1 MLTNGSNAYGSEDA
15 SKASSAQASATSVA
29 SAAMEKL
36 TLHRQAMTT
45 FQSYVDVAISQGLS
59 LIECGTF
66 LRTAAKELC
75 LNLSAKEITKMT
87 VAARS
92 ASRIDEGII
101 KAGQDVVIDEE
112 TSLWEGLFANNGTTM
127 IIGGPKTGKTKF
139 FLASIGAWPWGSDCD
154 DPSNRQFLGRRF
166 KGSCPA
172 VIIVGNDMTKAQWLT
187 AMADY
192 GLATINKDVESDA
205 VVGCTNSP
213 IEKLIHMGGQVGLDA
228 EGIELIANEASNY
241 KQSIIIVD
249 SYNAAI
255 RKLGI
260 SESSEDLASPLRDLQ
275 EATVPLGAS
284 LVVIHHTNKVDTDDP
299 VTACRGNTSLPSAVD
314 QILLMTRPGSAEKLP
329 MEGPRI
335 IHSLGRLGEERFVIN
350 MDNQKQWSLK
360 GSIEEME
367 SAAEMQRRVNQ
378 LSLEQRVAYQHL
390 LGAGADGLDSDG
402 LARLMSL
409 DQEQQDPQRKAR
421 TYLRKLTTVGLAV
434 KTVQKVGFGE
444 GGTKGRWVASGF
456 LTDATDDA
464 DMQDGEAA

>member
-1 MLTNGSNAYGSEDA
+1 MLTNGSNAYGGEDA
-15 SKASSAQASATSVA
+15 IKASSSQASASSVA

-36 TLHRQAMTT
+36 VLHRQAMTT
-45 FQSYVDVAISQGLS
+45 FQSYVDVAVSQGLS
-59 LIECGTF
+59 LIESGTF
-66 LRTAAKELC
+66 LRAAAKELS
-75 LNLSAKEITKMT
+75 LNLSANEITKMT

-139 FLASIGAWPWGSDCD
+139 FLASIGAWPWGSAWD
-154 DPSNRQFLGRRF
+154 DPSNRQFLGRNF

-192 GLATINKDVESDA
+192 GLATISKDVESNA

-241 KQSIIIVD
+241 NGSIILVD

-260 SESSEDLASPLRDLQ
+260 SESSEELASPLRDLQ
-275 EATVPLGAS
+275 EATAPLGAS

-314 QILLMTRPGSAEKLP
+314 QILLMTRPGSSEKLP
-329 MEGPRI
+329 IEGPRI
-335 IHSLGRLGEERFVIN
+335 IHSLGRLGEERFIVN
-350 MDNQKQWSLK
+350 MDNQKQWTLK

-367 SAAEMQRRVNQ
+367 SAAEMRRRVNQ
-378 LSLEQRVAYQHL
+378 LGLEQRVAYKHL
-390 LGAGADGLDSDG
+390 LAAGTDGLDSDG
-402 LARLMSL
+402 LVKLMTL

-421 TYLRKLTTVGLAV
+421 TYLSKLTTVGLAV
-434 KTVQKVGFGE
+434 KTVQKVGFAE
-444 GGTKGRWVASGF
+444 GGTKGRWVASEF
-456 LTDATDDA
+456 LADVSDDA
-464 DMQDGEAA
+464 DASEGEAA

>member
-1 MLTNGSNAYGSEDA
+1 M
-15 SKASSAQASATSVA
+15 
-29 SAAMEKL
+29 
-36 TLHRQAMTT
+36 LHRQAMTA
-45 FQSYVDVAISQGLS
+45 FQSYVDVAVSQGLS
-59 LIECGTF
+59 LIDSGTF
-66 LRTAAKELC
+66 LRAAAKDLR
-75 LNLSAKEITKMT
+75 LNLSTQEITKMT

-101 KAGQDVVIDEE
+101 NSGVEVVIDEE
-112 TSLWEGLFANNGTTM
+112 TSLWEGLLANNGTTM

-139 FLASIGAWPWGSDCD
+139 FLASIGAWPWGSQWN
-154 DPSNRQFLGRRF
+154 DPRKRQFLGRSF
-166 KGSCPA
+166 KDSCPA

-205 VVGCTNSP
+205 VLGHTNSP

-241 KQSIIIVD
+241 NRSIILVD

-275 EATVPLGAS
+275 EATAPLGAS
-284 LVVIHHTNKVDTDDP
+284 LVVIHHTNKVETDDP
-299 VTACRGNTSLPSAVD
+299 VMACRGNTSLPSAVD
-314 QILLMTRPGSAEKLP
+314 QILLMTRPGSSEKLP

-335 IHSLGRLGEERFVIN
+335 IHSLGRLGEERFLVN
-350 MDNQKQWSLK
+350 MDNQKQWTLE

-390 LGAGADGLDSDG
+390 LAAGTDGLDSDG
-402 LARLMSL
+402 LVKLMSL
-409 DQEQQDPQRKAR
+409 DQEQEDPQRKAR
-421 TYLRKLTTVGLAV
+421 TYLSKLTTVGLAV

-444 GGTKGRWVASGF
+444 GGTKGRWVASEF
-456 LTDATDDA
+456 LADATDDA
-464 DMQDGEAA
+464 DAQEGEAA

>member
-1 MLTNGSNAYGSEDA
+1 M
-15 SKASSAQASATSVA
+15 
-29 SAAMEKL
+29 
-36 TLHRQAMTT
+36 LHRQAMTA
-45 FQSYVDVAISQGLS
+45 FKSYVDVAISAGLS
-59 LIECGTF
+59 IVESGTF
-66 LRTAAKELC
+66 LRDAAKDLG
-75 LNLSAKEITKMT
+75 LKLSINEITKMT

-92 ASRIDEGII
+92 ASRSEEGII
-101 KAGQDVVIDEE
+101 NAGQDVAIDEE
-112 TSLWEGLFANNGTTM
+112 TSLWEGLYANRGTTL

-139 FLASIGAWPWGSDCD
+139 FLASIGAWPWGSRWDTSSD
-154 DPSNRQFLGRRF
+154 RQFLGRSF
-166 KGSCPA
+166 KNSCPA

-192 GLATINKDVESDA
+192 GLAKITKDVESDA
-205 VVGCTNSP
+205 VIGRTNSP

-241 KQSIIIVD
+241 KHSIIIID

-260 SESSEDLASPLRDLQ
+260 SESSEDLASPLRDIQ
-275 EATVPLGAS
+275 EATAPLGAS

-314 QILLMTRPGSAEKLP
+314 QILLMTRPGSSEKLP

-335 IHSLGRLGEERFVIN
+335 IHSLGRLGEERFIVN
-350 MDNQKQWSLK
+350 MDNQKQWTLE

-390 LGAGADGLDSDG
+390 LHAGNDGLDSDG
-402 LARLMSL
+402 LVKLMSL

-421 TYLRKLTTVGLAV
+421 TYLSKLTTVGLAV

-444 GGTKGRWVASGF
+444 GGTKGRWVASEF
-456 LTDATDDA
+456 LADASDDA
-464 DMQDGEAA
+464 DVQEGEAA